1 MKTPAFGYFSF
12 MQLVYLYRVARR
24 VLIYFKSELFRGDRR
39 GLLKALALL
48 QRRWEATND
57 LKYITPWERIIK
69 NTHTNYNLKKLNINK
84 KY

>member
-39 GLLKALALL
+39 GLLKAAALL
-48 QRRWEATND
+48 QRRWERAND
-57 LKYITPWERIIK
+57 LKYLTPWERIIK
-69 NTHTNYNLKKLNINK
+69 NSHTNSNLLN
-84 KY
+84 Y